1 MNCKFIHLWLWG
13 ALLCG
18 LSLSVTSCKDDD
30 NGTSEEQGGNEE
42 APQQDEA
49 SVRFWSVVGKLVS
62 ADDYTADYQDK
73 TFEPT
78 IGSEDTNPQHRVV
91 YTNDA
96 GTAAL
101 RFAYLVGE
109 TDVVTE
115 QTTTYTWNDPDVG
128 TLTYNKVTD
137 GTAWATVDVS
147 IKQVP
152 HLTRIIYRQP
162 AQDDANGS
170 VGDGGSAYYRFGDV
184 IRITNKDGQS
194 EYWVCVRPAFDPEGK
209 GDSHWVSVSPL
220 PTANQE
226 KYTSSHGKDYVLP
239 TGLDTDEEHM
249 QNLAE
254 MLYAI
259 YAPDQWAKNVEE
271 YSGAGMKIFHDF
283 QAKNIAYH
291 NVKFWKNVAAGWQK
305 YGIAQ
310 RVFGLSDDNLKSLVT
325 GSDGL
330 YTLYKGYSWY
340 FTLSNYCTLFQA
352 HYVHGEG
359 NKYANMHTKAPFTK
373 VQKQVVDKKK
383 ADGSNDILI
392 DITEC
397 TDKKPYYVNE
407 AFFGDANPRF
417 IVRTATGKELSS
429 TGKYD
434 DNQQKIPG
442 CTNIYRYYNDVY
454 PEKDLNLPPEETNTP
469 LEGEAGRYMIGDV
482 VKDNEGNLWFC
493 IAGAPYSKALYPF
506 AKDTTA
512 WFISFCKPNPDVAE
526 TRDNFVPEDE
536 LAETVMRLLEMYGN
550 LADMQ
555 MEEYK
560 LSLKS
565 GTLGRIGQHIY
576 DYAQVDLR
584 ELMCRIDSTW
594 TYTDSRNGEKHESLS
609 SSYLFN
615 VAYGSNKDPENSSLA
630 RVVFDYTQ
638 AGSARG
644 NAVAKSGKN
653 YQNWRFLC
661 YTKYETYDPSRITLT
676 EDEESVGMTKWNA
689 LWPMTDDKMMFKDVT
704 NQTMVDKYAKGDK
717 WQKLGKRRS
726 KAGYGRIE
734 DYYWSNHYREFSG
747 HGIGSVFSEDEPVL
761 FFHVMKVTD
770 KGGTYPNLT
779 SQAGTRLSVVHLQND
794 PVLYRQNFQSVYA
807 GNYSVDSQTLFYLNN
822 QLYKAK
828 QIPGF

>member
-1 MNCKFIHLWLWG
+1 M
-13 ALLCG
+13 
-18 LSLSVTSCKDDD
+18 
-30 NGTSEEQGGNEE
+30 
-42 APQQDEA
+42 
-49 SVRFWSVVGKLVS
+49 
-62 ADDYTADYQDK
+62 
-73 TFEPT
+73 
-78 IGSEDTNPQHRVV
+78 
-91 YTNDA
+91 
-96 GTAAL
+96 
-101 RFAYLVGE
+101 
-109 TDVVTE
+109 
-115 QTTTYTWNDPDVG
+115 
-128 TLTYNKVTD
+128 
-137 GTAWATVDVS
+137 
-147 IKQVP
+147 
-152 HLTRIIYRQP
+152 
-162 AQDDANGS
+162 
-170 VGDGGSAYYRFGDV
+170 
-184 IRITNKDGQS
+184 
-194 EYWVCVRPAFDPEGK
+194 
-209 GDSHWVSVSPL
+209 
-220 PTANQE
+220 
-226 KYTSSHGKDYVLP
+226 
-239 TGLDTDEEHM
+239 
-249 QNLAE
+249 
-254 MLYAI
+254 
-259 YAPDQWAKNVEE
+259 
-271 YSGAGMKIFHDF
+271 
-283 QAKNIAYH
+283 
-291 NVKFWKNVAAGWQK
+291 
-305 YGIAQ
+305 
-310 RVFGLSDDNLKSLVT
+310 
-325 GSDGL
+325 
-330 YTLYKGYSWY
+330 
-340 FTLSNYCTLFQA
+340 
-352 HYVHGEG
+352 
-359 NKYANMHTKAPFTK
+359 
-373 VQKQVVDKKK
+373 
-383 ADGSNDILI
+383 
-392 DITEC
+392 
-397 TDKKPYYVNE
+397 
-407 AFFGDANPRF
+407 
-417 IVRTATGKELSS
+417 
-429 TGKYD
+429 
-434 DNQQKIPG
+434 
-442 CTNIYRYYNDVY
+442 
-454 PEKDLNLPPEETNTP
+454 
-469 LEGEAGRYMIGDV
+469 
-482 VKDNEGNLWFC
+482 
-493 IAGAPYSKALYPF
+493 
-506 AKDTTA
+506 
-512 WFISFCKPNPDVAE
+512 
-526 TRDNFVPEDE
+526 PEDE